1 MIHYKQS
8 INDLI
13 LRPIFACTL
22 GLLFGGLFILLTGN
36 NPLYALRV
44 LLSSGFGCLSGTTCA
59 LLTTLQFATPL
70 ILLGLSAAV
79 AFRVDF
85 FSIGQAGQ
93 MVLGAAAANWA
104 ANNLFL
110 IGGIHPISA
119 LSIAAIAGLIFALL
133 PASLKVFLNINE
145 IISTIILNS
154 IAIFLLGFI
163 PSGYGQRIPE
173 SARLISLAEGT
184 KLNSG
189 LFIALGIT
197 ALVLIFLWRSVSGY
211 EIRMSGQNKLF
222 AIAGGIKSNQS
233 IFMAMMLSGALA
245 GIAGGIEVLGVHY
258 RFVQNFTGSDLFD
271 GVMVALLGFCHPI
284 AIVISAILIGGVRL
298 AAMTGLSIQLGIPRE
313 IGGMIIA
320 TMVII
325 MGSDRLYE
333 FLKTNLKKVIYSLK
347 TRVFHNKKRAG
358 N

>member
-1 MIHYKQS
+1 MNYRKQS

-13 LRPIFACTL
+13 LRPIIACAF
-22 GLLFGGLFILLTGN
+22 GLLIGGLFTSLTGN

-44 LLSSGFGCLSGTTCA
+44 LLSSGFGCQSGINCA
-59 LLTTLQFATPL
+59 FLTTLQYATPL

-79 AFRVDF
+79 AFRANF

-93 MVLGAAAANWA
+93 MVLGAATANWA
-104 ANNLFL
+104 ANNILL
-110 IGGIHPISA
+110 IDSVHPIVT
-119 LSIAAIAGLIFALL
+119 LSLAAFAGLIFALI
-133 PASLKVFLNINE
+133 PTGLKVFLNINE

-163 PSGYGQRIPE
+163 FSGYGQRIPE
-173 SARLISLAEGT
+173 SARLGSLVEGT

-189 LFIALGIT
+189 LFIAVIIT
-197 ALVLIFLWRSVSGY
+197 IIITIFLWHSVSGY

-222 AIAGGIKSNQS
+222 AHAGGIKTQKS

-271 GVMVALLGFCHPI
+271 GVMVALIGFCHPI
-284 AIVISAILIGGVRL
+284 AIVVSAILLGGVRL

-325 MGSDRLYE
+325 MGSDGLYL
-333 FLKTNLKKVIYSLK
+333 FLKNYLKRVYLPLK
-347 TRVFHNKKRAG
+347 TLYSHNKKRAG